1 MNGACSVGINR
12 RRERRGL
19 CWWGFCVCL
28 LMALHASGC
37 VKKDVIVY
45 RPTQQDVSRISY
57 PDAKNTVKQL
67 WMTSDTKYTY
77 KVNFSKNVVTLI
89 MIYSADAKAIYVW
102 DLKKMT
108 DPYVTSDYCVNSD
121 RGYSHTHYYKEKIHH
136 YTYGVHMDSLSRATA
151 FANALYVLKHGA
163 EAAQRAAE
171 AEFADGARK
180 YREMPVKPPLPEG
193 VQRNR
198 IMAEDAINSKDFEK
212 AVDYYEQGLELEPLW
227 PEGQF
232 NAALLYGELKD
243 YENAALHMKR
253 YLELVPNARDAREA
267 REKMYLWEG
276 KAREA
281 ATKQSAR

>member
-1 MNGACSVGINR
+1 
-12 RRERRGL
+12 
-19 CWWGFCVCL
+19 
-28 LMALHASGC
+28 
-37 VKKDVIVY
+37 
-45 RPTQQDVSRISY
+45 
-57 PDAKNTVKQL
+57 
-67 WMTSDTKYTY
+67 
-77 KVNFSKNVVTLI
+77 

-108 DPYVTSDYCVNSD
+108 DPYVTSDYYVNSD
-121 RGYSHTHYYKEKIHH
+121 RGFSHTHHYKEKIHH

-151 FANALYVLKHGA
+151 FANALYVLKHSK
-163 EAAQRAAE
+163 EAAERAAE
-171 AEFADGARK
+171 AEFADKARK

-193 VQRNR
+193 AQRSR
-198 IMAEDAINSKDFEK
+198 IMAEDAINNKEFEK
-212 AVDYYEQGLELEPLW
+212 AAEYYEQGLEIEPLW

-243 YENAALHMKR
+243 YENAALHMKH

-281 ATKQSAR
+281 VTK

>member
-1 MNGACSVGINR
+1 MNDVSLIGLKGK
-12 RRERRGL
+12 ELWRGP
-19 CWWGFCVCL
+19 CWWVLCACL
-28 LMALHASGC
+28 LMGFLASGC

-45 RPTQQDVSRISY
+45 RPAQPDVSRISY
-57 PDAKNTVKQL
+57 PDAKNTIRQL
-67 WMTSDTKYTY
+67 WMTADKKYTY
-77 KVNFSKNVVTLI
+77 KVNFSKNFVTLT
-89 MIYSADAKAIYVW
+89 MIYSADAKTVYVW

-108 DPYVTSDYCVNSD
+108 DPYVTLDYYVNSD
-121 RGYSHTHYYKEKIHH
+121 QGYSHTHYYKEKIHH

-163 EAAQRAAE
+163 EAAERAAE
-171 AEFADGARK
+171 AAFADKAKR
-180 YREMPVKPPLPEG
+180 YREMPVKPSLPED
-193 VQRNR
+193 VQKCR
-198 IMAEDAINSKDFEK
+198 IMAEDAIHNKEFEK
-212 AVDYYEQGLELEPLW
+212 AAEYYEQGLEIEPLW

-243 YENAALHMKR
+243 YENAALHMRR

-281 ATKQSAR
+281 GKK